1 MSQKSLT
8 QKLLIKPGHNVLLL
22 NVPQE
27 YADMLLPLPDGATVS
42 TTPGEPSDCVLAF
55 TYNRADVETYTPT
68 VTEAV
73 KPDGLLWFAYPKKT
87 SKIKTDIT
95 RDVGWDTLYGTGW
108 QGVAMIAID
117 DMWAAMRYRPNEKV
131 KRQK

>member
-1 MSQKSLT
+1 MSQRSLT
-8 QKLLIKPGHNVLLL
+8 QKLLIKPNYKVLVM
-22 NVPQE
+22 NAPQG
-27 YADMLLPLPDGATVS
+27 YADMLLPLPEGAALS
-42 TTPGEPSDCVLAF
+42 TTPGTNFDCVLAF
-55 TYNRADVETYTPT
+55 VYSRADVESYTRT
-68 VTEAV
+68 AAKAV

-95 RDVGWDTLYGTGW
+95 RDVGWDTIYGMGW

-117 DMWAAMRYRPNEKV
+117 DTWAAMRYRPDEKV